1 MMRQYRKV
9 ATEAALQAG
18 ELLVKNLHK
27 VKRVD
32 HKGVVNLV
40 TDIDHK
46 SERLIHR
53 IIRSHFPNH
62 SFFAE
67 EEVREKTSSDYLWT
81 IDPLDGTTNYAHGF
95 PIFCVT
101 ISLLKKGEVIM
112 GLTYNPML
120 GEMFYAER
128 GAGAFLNRRRIQIS
142 GTEDFNDSLLA
153 TGFPYDLRESEDN
166 NLDNFSSF
174 VMKAQAVR
182 RAGSAALDLA
192 YTACGR
198 FDGFWEFKLGAWD
211 IAAGCLLVEEAG
223 GRVTNFKGGK
233 VALFTG
239 EVLASNGKIHNQM
252 LKVLRDTKKS
262 KQQIV
267 DSRQG
272 TGNRGE
278 EVGDRR

>member
-9 ATEAALQAG
+9 ATEAALKAG
-18 ELLVKNLHK
+18 ELLVRNLHK

-40 TDIDHK
+40 TDIDRK

-53 IIRSHFPNH
+53 ILRSHFPNH

-101 ISLLKKGEVIM
+101 ISLLKKEEVIM

-128 GAGAFLNRRRIQIS
+128 GAGAFLHRRRVQIS
-142 GTEDFNDSLLA
+142 GTEDLNDSLLA
-153 TGFPYDLRESEDN
+153 TGFPYDLRESEDD
-166 NLDNFSSF
+166 NLDYFCSF

-223 GRVTNFKGGK
+223 GRVTNFKGRR
-233 VALFTG
+233 VDLFTG
-239 EVLASNGKIHNQM
+239 EVLASNGKIHDQM
-252 LKVLRDTKKS
+252 LKVLRDTKK
-262 KQQIV
+262 KQAAN
-267 DSRQG
+267 REQG
-272 TGNRGE
+272 TG
-278 EVGDRR
+278 DRE

>member
-1 MMRQYRKV
+1 MRKFRKV
-9 ATEAALQAG
+9 ATEAALKAG

-120 GEMFYAER
+120 GEMFYVER

-142 GTEDFNDSLLA
+142 GTEDLNDSLLA
-153 TGFPYDLRESEDN
+153 TGFPYDLRDSEDN

-239 EVLASNGKIHNQM
+239 EVLASNGKIHDQM

-262 KQQIV
+262 KQQMV

-272 TGNRGE
+272 TGNKGQ
-278 EVGDRR
+278 EVRDRS

>member
-1 MMRQYRKV
+1 MKEYRKV
-9 ATEAALQAG
+9 ATEAALKAG
-18 ELLVKNLHK
+18 ELLVKNLNK
-27 VKRVD
+27 VKKVD

-40 TDIDHK
+40 TDIDRK

-53 IIRSHFPNH
+53 ILRSHFPNH

-101 ISLLKKGEVIM
+101 ISLLRKEEVIM
-112 GLTYNPML
+112 GLTYDPML

-142 GTEDFNDSLLA
+142 RTEDLNDSLLA
-153 TGFPYDLRESEDN
+153 TGFPYDLRESEDD
-166 NLDNFSSF
+166 NLDYFCSF

-223 GRVTNFKGGK
+223 GRVTNFKGRR
-233 VALFTG
+233 VDLFTG
-239 EVLASNGKIHNQM
+239 EVLASNGKIHDQM
-252 LKVLRDTKKS
+252 LKVLKDTKK
-262 KQQIV
+262 KQAANREQETAHK
-267 DSRQG
+267 RQ
-272 TGNRGE
+272 RIKY
-278 EVGDRR
+278 RR

>member
-1 MMRQYRKV
+1 MRKFRKV
-9 ATEAALQAG
+9 ATEAALKAG

-40 TDIDHK
+40 TDIDRK

-53 IIRSHFPNH
+53 ILRSHFPNH

-120 GEMFYAER
+120 GEMFYVER

-142 GTEDFNDSLLA
+142 GTEDLNDSLLA

-166 NLDNFSSF
+166 NLDYFSSF

-233 VALFTG
+233 VDLFTG
-239 EVLASNGKIHNQM
+239 EVLASNGKIHDQM
-252 LKVLRDTKKS
+252 LKILKDTRKK
-262 KQQIV
+262 QTAN
-267 DSRQG
+267 SRQG
-272 TGNRGE
+272 KGNRG
-278 EVGDRR
+278 